1 MKVLIAGAT
10 GVLGR
15 RLVQQLRDRGHSA
28 IALVRS
34 AFMRTDN
41 SITSCRS
48 SAARDVFTLPVW
60 LKN

>member
-15 RLVQQLRDRGHSA
+15 RLVQQLRDRGHNA

-41 SITSCRS
+41 Y
-48 SAARDVFTLPVW
+48 
-60 LKN
+60 NH